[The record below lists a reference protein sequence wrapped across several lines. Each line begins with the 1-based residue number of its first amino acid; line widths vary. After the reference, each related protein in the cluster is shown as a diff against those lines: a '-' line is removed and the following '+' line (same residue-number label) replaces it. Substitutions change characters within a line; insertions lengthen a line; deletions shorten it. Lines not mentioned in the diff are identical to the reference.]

1 MADEHIKRIIFK
13 EYTTPPNP
21 CSYYEDSRD
30 MMMAIEHPV
39 SCTSSE
45 LYNHLALHGCRRQGT
60 IIYKTCCP
68 QCRDCI
74 SSRVPADEFRPNR
87 TMRKLLKRN
96 SDLTLIPIRDPKPTS
111 EYYDLY
117 QRYEASRHVGS
128 MMTDYSYGEFME
140 ALFETNV
147 KIGRAH
153 V

>member
-117 QRYEASRHVGS
+117 QR
-128 MMTDYSYGEFME
+128 
-140 ALFETNV
+140 
-147 KIGRAH
+147 
-153 V
+153 

>member
-60 IIYKTCCP
+60 IIIKPAVLSAVTAFP
-68 QCRDCI
+68 AGFPPMN
-74 SSRVPADEFRPNR
+74 SGLTVP
-87 TMRKLLKRN
+87 
-96 SDLTLIPIRDPKPTS
+96 
-111 EYYDLY
+111 
-117 QRYEASRHVGS
+117 
-128 MMTDYSYGEFME
+128 
-140 ALFETNV
+140 
-147 KIGRAH
+147 
-153 V
+153 